1 MKMSAA
7 ETDRLPFEE
16 QALMAMQAA
25 VRKALEEHARAGR
38 PVYIWEDGRVVELS
52 PEEIWRRL
60 AAEPKD

>member
-1 MKMSAA
+1 MLAA
-7 ETDRLPFEE
+7 EIQNLPMHERAFL
-16 QALMAMQAA
+16 ALKAA

-38 PVYIWEDGRVVELS
+38 SVYVWEDGRVVELS